1 MELMKD
7 DNSEVRLNVTKSLK
21 ACLKEAT
28 GEFITQNF
36 KAALV
41 QLTKDSQW
49 RVKMEAFRLI
59 GDIALEGILTKEQ
72 FSSTVQDVFFQYL

>member
-28 GEFITQNF
+28 GEFINAIF
-36 KAALV
+36 VESLV
-41 QLTKDSQW
+41 KLTKDNQW
-49 RVKMEAFRLI
+49 RVKTEAFRLI
-59 GDIALEGILTKEQ
+59 GDIALENILTKEQ
-72 FSSTVQDVFFQYL
+72 F

>member
-1 MELMKD
+1 MMELMKD

-41 QLTKDSQW
+41 
-49 RVKMEAFRLI
+49 
-59 GDIALEGILTKEQ
+59 
-72 FSSTVQDVFFQYL
+72 